1 MARREARSTHREEPR
16 REGGNFGSKPGGLFL
31 GLMLGLVVGLVAAA
45 GLAWYFNLTAGEFKA
60 VEQAPQASVPVPP
73 IQPDRPAEPLKR
85 ALPPAREAIASQS
98 LPPPK
103 PAEAK
108 PAKPEKPTPLAQ
120 AAEAS
125 APIVERK
132 PVQKN
137 EPTAR
142 VPLTFYGILPGEK
155 PAKPVEPPKPKELWW
170 LQVAALKNPDDADK
184 LKARL
189 SLLGLD
195 VSMQQVESAGLSL
208 YRVRVGPY
216 KRDEDAFAD
225 LDTLAA
231 NNYEPR
237 LFKEPVKGMTP

>member
-1 MARREARSTHREEPR
+1 MARRETRSTHREEPR
-16 REGGNFGSKPGGLFL
+16 REGGKPGGLFL
-31 GLMLGLVVGLVAAA
+31 GLLLGLVVGLVAAA
-45 GLAWYFNLTAGEFKA
+45 VLAWYFNLTTGEFKT
-60 VEQAPQASVPVPP
+60 VEQAPKSPVPLQP
-73 IQPDRPAEPLKR
+73 IQPDRPVEPVKK
-85 ALPPAREAIASQS
+85 APPPVREAI
-98 LPPPK
+98 PPPVAP
-103 PAEAK
+103 PAAK
-108 PAKPEKPTPLAQ
+108 AVETKPEKPAKV
-120 AAEAS
+120 AKSGEAS

-132 PVQKN
+132 PARTN

-170 LQVAALKNPDDADK
+170 LQVAALKSPDDADK

-189 SLLGLD
+189 SLLGLV
-195 VSMQQVESAGLSL
+195 VSMQQVESAGMSL

-237 LFKEPVKGMTP
+237 LFKEPVKGSAP